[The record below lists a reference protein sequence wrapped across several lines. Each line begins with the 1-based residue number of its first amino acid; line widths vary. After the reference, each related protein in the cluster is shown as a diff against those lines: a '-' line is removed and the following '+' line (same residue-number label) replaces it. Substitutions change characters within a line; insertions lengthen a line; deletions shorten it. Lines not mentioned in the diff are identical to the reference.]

1 MPKREVYPLAAS
13 PCMLKVSLHALP
25 PRHTANQA
33 RRQGRQRLQ
42 SYVEAE
48 KLGQIAFVLP
58 SAVVLCGA
66 AGYQADRLLHQKWM
80 LVAGIVF
87 GSISGLYY
95 VIQTAYAAEK
105 ASRKQDAAQ
114 NGTGKG
120 SRTTTRHDPRNSS
133 HC

>member
-1 MPKREVYPLAAS
+1 MPFHRAI
-13 PCMLKVSLHALP
+13 P
-25 PRHTANQA
+25 PTKPDDKA
-33 RRQGRQRLQ
+33 GSGFK

-48 KLGQIAFVLP
+48 RLGQIAFVLP

-87 GSISGLYY
+87 GSISGIYY

-120 SRTTTRHDPRNSS
+120 SPPDPS
-133 HC
+133 